1 MHPKEVL
8 PSPVSALNSAPV
20 QIQQNSNKYVFFFV
34 QCLFVAVVKQ
44 STNMSKGKKQV
55 GRMTVT
61 TQNDEA
67 PL

>member
-20 QIQQNSNKYVFFFV
+20 QIQQNLNKYVFFFV
-34 QCLFVAVVKQ
+34 QCFFVAVVKQ
-44 STNMSKGKKQV
+44 STNMSTGKKQA

-61 TQNDEA
+61 THNDDYTQ
-67 PL
+67 